1 MVLVAFDN
9 KNIEDKI
16 YLRFKYSLKTMK
28 DDDLHL
34 CLEMFDTHCQ
44 HQLTE
49 PNQSQDNLKTEL
61 NMMGLKQYLQEKY
74 KISENYKF
82 NLLLILFV

>member
-1 MVLVAFDN
+1 MVTTAFEN
-9 KNIEDKI
+9 KKEKGK
-16 YLRFKYSLKTMK
+16 YVLRFKYSLKTMK

-74 KISENYKF
+74 KILENYKF
-82 NLLLILFV
+82 NLLIILFV